1 MSDNNSSQQAGKGAF
16 NDAQTL
22 RAKGGDPHHEDP
34 ARRPTDPVGL
44 SRRIMHVLE
53 KHDYVRVL
61 SVGPTALNS
70 VMAAFRLAARE
81 IEGRTHG
88 AVLVNRQSEYTAE
101 IDGKPTKGICTRIF
115 AVPIKFAQ

>member
-1 MSDNNSSQQAGKGAF
+1 MSDNNSFQPTGKQRPG
-16 NDAQTL
+16 DPQTL
-22 RAKGGDPHHEDP
+22 RAKGGDPHNDDP

-44 SRRIMHVLE
+44 SRSIMHVLE
-53 KHDYVRVL
+53 KHEYVRVL

-70 VMAAFRLAARE
+70 VMAAFRLASRE